1 MILLGSYAV
10 LALLALAVAASGGGT
25 AASWALAAAV
35 VLVAGGSGWLCYRF
49 VVRPLRLLAE
59 YVEAIRREPAA
70 AQVGTQFNAEVGEL
84 QRGIMALNRELVAS
98 VEQERKNREQEAR
111 HAEEVRAALEEVSR
125 REKGM
130 QELLDNMGK
139 VSCKARDVASSLGSE
154 VRRLSQLVAD
164 VDNGVEI
171 QRFRLNET
179 GEAMDSIVRSVQDA
193 ARNASVAS
201 DGAQTSREKAQTGA
215 GEVRDAVTAI
225 ETVKDTTLAL
235 KDGMA
240 ALGEK
245 AGNIGTVMGVINEVA
260 DQTNLLALNAAI
272 EAARAGEAGRG
283 FAVVADEVR
292 KLAEKT
298 MTATKEVE
306 EAVRSI
312 QEETERNIAAV
323 DDAARYTVEGAE
335 RASQAGTFMTE
346 IVQRME
352 DTAQELEGIAMATH
366 EQSESSRRTNDALEE
381 IRSVAQSTAANMLTF
396 TSALVKISSNME
408 DLDIIV
414 RALATGDL
422 EAASSRTQLIRWT
435 DKMNLGLELI
445 DGQHK
450 TLCSYINALHRAM
463 QEKETGGVL
472 QELMGNLKDYTVT
485 HFNTEEQYFGH
496 SGYPD
501 AERHKK
507 VHQNFVAKIEDY
519 ERKIKRGEA
528 MVSMELLGFL
538 KDWLVNHI
546 QGTDPQYVPY
556 VRQTLKM

>member
-1 MILLGSYAV
+1 MSIRMVLLGSYAL
-10 LALLALAVAASGGGT
+10 LALLGLFGAVINGAT
-25 AASWALAAAV
+25 TASWTLAAV
-35 VLVAGGSGWLCYRF
+35 IVLVAVGGGWLSHRL
-49 VVRPLRLLAE
+49 VVRPLRLLAA
-59 YVEAIRREPAA
+59 YVETVRREPKATRAA
-70 AQVGTQFNAEVGEL
+70 VQFSAEVGEL
-84 QRGIMALNRELVAS
+84 QRGIMALSEERVAS
-98 VEQERKNREQEAR
+98 AEQERKAREQNAR
-111 HAEEVRAALEEVSR
+111 HVEEVRAALEEVSR

-139 VSCKARDVASSLGSE
+139 VSCKARDVVSSLGSE
-154 VRRLSQLVAD
+154 LRRLSQLVAD
-164 VDNGVEI
+164 VDNGVEV

-225 ETVKDTTLAL
+225 ETVRDTTLAL

-312 QEETERNIAAV
+312 QQETERNIAAV
-323 DDAARYTVEGAE
+323 DEAARYTVEGAE
-335 RASQAGTFMTE
+335 RASQAGTFMAE

-352 DTAQELEGIAMATH
+352 DTAQ
-366 EQSESSRRTNDALEE
+366 
-381 IRSVAQSTAANMLTF
+381 
-396 TSALVKISSNME
+396 
-408 DLDIIV
+408 
-414 RALATGDL
+414 
-422 EAASSRTQLIRWT
+422 
-435 DKMNLGLELI
+435 
-445 DGQHK
+445 
-450 TLCSYINALHRAM
+450 
-463 QEKETGGVL
+463 
-472 QELMGNLKDYTVT
+472 
-485 HFNTEEQYFGH
+485 
-496 SGYPD
+496 
-501 AERHKK
+501 
-507 VHQNFVAKIEDY
+507 
-519 ERKIKRGEA
+519 
-528 MVSMELLGFL
+528 
-538 KDWLVNHI
+538 
-546 QGTDPQYVPY
+546 
-556 VRQTLKM
+556 